1 MAKKFFK
8 QKVHSKKRTITQI
21 IIIIVCVIGIAICF
35 FVAHYFNSKLPEG
48 AVAELRDSVAIEVH
62 GDLPEKTTF
71 FSQLE
76 NIDDKDITIN
86 YEGVD
91 KDKIGD
97 YPITI
102 KVYKKKYKVTL
113 RIVDTTIPELTVKN
127 IAILEG
133 TKYKA
138 RDFVESCTDNSN
150 EDCQITFYDLALDQ
164 DGQKIDYANYTALG
178 TYPIQ
183 IVASD
188 SSQNQTAPVTVYLT
202 ISQDENQ
209 KPVENP
215 KPTSCKYGT
224 DDYDAS
230 KYIMAAKVSENGCA
244 LDLNL
249 YQDENFVKIINN
261 VADNEVKRLKTE
273 FQKLKVKSESITSVN
288 QLEKTIL
295 NTTGKGIVGYSLQI
309 QVINSDNE
317 IVEDYFLKLDGS
329 RVFTVN
335 KYNLK

>member
-1 MAKKFFK
+1 MEK
-8 QKVHSKKRTITQI
+8 TIISEGKTTS
-21 IIIIVCVIGIAICF
+21 VCVIGIVACF
-35 FVAHYFNSKLPEG
+35 FIAHYFNTKLPEG

-62 GDLPEKTTF
+62 GDLPEKATF

-76 NIDDKDITIN
+76 NVDDKDITIN

-133 TKYKA
+133 AEYKA
-138 RDFVESCTDNSN
+138 SDFVESCTDNSN

-164 DGQKIDYANYTALG
+164 DGQKIDYANYKEVG

-183 IVASD
+183 IIASD
-188 SSQNQTAPVTVYLT
+188 SSKNQTTPVTVYLT

-215 KPTSCKYGT
+215 EPTSCKYGNDT
-224 DDYDAS
+224 YDS
-230 KYIMAAKVSENGCA
+230 NKYIMAAKVSENGCA

-261 VADNEVKRLKTE
+261 VADNEVKRLKNE
-273 FQKLKVKSESITSVN
+273 FQKLEVKSESITSVN